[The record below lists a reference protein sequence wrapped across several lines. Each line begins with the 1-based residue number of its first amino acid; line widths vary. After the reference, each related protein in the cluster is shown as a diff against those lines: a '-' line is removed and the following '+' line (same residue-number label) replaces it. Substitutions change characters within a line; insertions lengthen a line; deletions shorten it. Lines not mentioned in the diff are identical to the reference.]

1 MWLASKIANKQGE
14 GLPVSKGSVK
24 SATSTAVEV
33 DASRPLRNLPVA
45 VPFGIVYVPP
55 VGAEAVV
62 AALPSGEVCLGVIG
76 ENVSS
81 LKSGEIKIYS
91 SGNSSVTLTADGK
104 VLIEGDVYINGKE
117 VSL

>member
-1 MWLASKIANKQGE
+1 MWLASIMANKQGAE
-14 GLPVSKGSVK
+14 LSVSKGSVR
-24 SATSTAVEV
+24 SAVAGSVEV

-62 AALPSGEVCLGVIG
+62 ATAESGEVCLGIIG
-76 ENVSS
+76 EGSPS
-81 LKSGEIKIYS
+81 LKAGEIKIYS
-91 SGNSSVTLTADGK
+91 SGNSSVTLTKDGK

-117 VSL
+117 VAL

>member
-14 GLPVSKGSVK
+14 SLPVLKGSVK
-24 SATSTAVEV
+24 SATSAAVEV
-33 DASRPLRNLPVA
+33 DASRPMRNLPMA

-76 ENVSS
+76 ENTSS
-81 LKSGEIKIYS
+81 LKAGEIKIYS
-91 SGNSSVTLTADGK
+91 SGDSSVTLTADGK